1 MDFFHHKKKAEGT
14 EVCFGMFQVQF
25 MAFYS
30 GSFHSDTDIGIGIG
44 IDIDIGIINNTGIAG
59 RDGQHCGN

>member
-1 MDFFHHKKKAEGT
+1 
-14 EVCFGMFQVQF
+14 

-30 GSFHSDTDIGIGIG
+30 GSFHIDTDIGIGIGIG